1 MPDITLA
8 TGAYTCCWASWD
20 SNYGTAAAGYAAETN
35 TTSTIN
41 SAFWDEDYS
50 WFPSNLP
57 VTITL
62 QPEETEEARAARVA
76 SQAQQRA
83 ERRKAEARAKKLL
96 LTCLT
101 PEQRN
106 DWEKEQAFRV
116 ISADGERIYQI
127 KRGRCRNVQLL
138 NPEGQ
143 VIRHYCAH
151 PIEDVPDDDT
161 VLAQKLMLETCE
173 QEFLRLAN
181 AS

>member
-8 TGAYTCCWASWD
+8 TVTTGAYTCCWASWD

-62 QPEETEEARAARVA
+62 
-76 SQAQQRA
+76 QQRA

-151 PIEDVPDDDT
+151 PIEDVPDADT